1 MRVIAGEFRSRK
13 LRSLEGTS
21 VRPTPNRLRETL
33 FNVIAPELPGSV
45 FLDAYAGTGAVGIEA
60 LSRGAERA
68 IFIEKNKAAVE
79 VIKSNLA
86 ALDLSARARV
96 VGGAVKIYLASQDA
110 DIVFIDPPY
119 EFAGEYSMAL
129 QVLGAKPVRLA
140 VAQHDRKT
148 ILPAEA
154 GALRRVREIRQGDN
168 VLSFYRPA
176 EMPGSDHREEE

>member
-13 LRSLEGTS
+13 LKSVEGTD
-21 VRPTPNRLRETL
+21 VRPTSDRMRETL

-68 IFIEKNKAAVE
+68 IFIEKSKAAVE

-86 ALDLSARARV
+86 SLDLTTRARV
-96 VGGAVKIYLASQDA
+96 VGGSVKIYLPSQDA

-119 EFAGEYSMAL
+119 ELAAEYQKAL
-129 QVLGAKPVRLA
+129 QILGAKKVRL
-140 VAQHDRKT
+140 VIAQHDRRT
-148 ILPAEA
+148 VLIPEV
-154 GALRRVREIRQGDN
+154 GTLRRTREIKQGDN
-168 VLSFYRPA
+168 VLSFYRA
-176 EMPGSDHREEE
+176 EVL